1 MLLPFARKR
10 EERKMAD
17 NRRYYWLKLKEDFFT
32 DERIKKT
39 KKNIRRRYLHNHLP
53 QIAFA

>member
-1 MLLPFARKR
+1 
-10 EERKMAD
+10 MAD